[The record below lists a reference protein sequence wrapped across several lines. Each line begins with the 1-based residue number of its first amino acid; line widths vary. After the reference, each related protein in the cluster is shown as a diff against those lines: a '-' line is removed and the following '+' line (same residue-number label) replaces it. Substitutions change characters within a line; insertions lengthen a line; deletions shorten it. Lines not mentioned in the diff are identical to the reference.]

1 MIKRNIHN
9 KKGMFSD
16 IQMAILAVAAII
28 ILVIF
33 ANKVYVGM
41 KEKLMTSSC
50 KDSIEAHRI
59 LASTTDGEFFS
70 DIKCPTKE
78 IRIKSLKTAKE
89 TIAEDMHRCW
99 YIWNKG
105 DGRYFEG
112 EGTFCHICSVY
123 RFQEPE
129 RKVEGMAKYLATASI
144 KVKYPGDRPGISY
157 MDYFQGFETPNSAKL
172 VSQSSYNNIE
182 SSDYLNTSQRYATIF
197 VYASGK
203 TAITTMLEGGGKSTL
218 TATGGT
224 LAIVGGLAG
233 GLGIATAI
241 GIANVWNP
249 IGWFTLAGVGITAG
263 GIALYT
269 AFFGDS
275 DPEWVSFIVLREYN
289 QETLETLGCQYID
302 INQESNKA
310 RG

>member
-1 MIKRNIHN
+1 MKFRNIKN
-9 KKGMFSD
+9 RRGMFSD
-16 IQMAILAVAAII
+16 IQMAILAVAAIV

-33 ANKVYVGM
+33 ANRVYIGM

-59 LASTTDGEFFS
+59 LTSTTDGEVFS

-123 RFQEPE
+123 RFDDENKKIEQMT
-129 RKVEGMAKYLATASI
+129 RYLATTPI
-144 KVKYPGDRPGISY
+144 KVRYPGDKPGISY
-157 MDYFQGFETPNSAKL
+157 MDYFQGFETPESAKML
-172 VSQSSYNNIE
+172 TKFNYDNVA
-182 SSDYLNTSQRYATIF
+182 SSDYIDTNQRYATIF

-203 TAITTMLEGGGKSTL
+203 TAITEMLEGGGKSTL
-218 TATGGT
+218 ATASAG
-224 LAIVGGLAG
+224 AGL
-233 GLGIATAI
+233 LGIS
-241 GIANVWNP
+241 
-249 IGWFTLAGVGITAG
+249 AGV
-263 GIALYT
+263 
-269 AFFGDS
+269 
-275 DPEWVSFIVLREYN
+275 V
-289 QETLETLGCQYID
+289 
-302 INQESNKA
+302 
-310 RG
+310 